1 MNISRLAYILI
12 VCVASVFILIYLES
26 ILIPF
31 VFAVII
37 WFLIKEFRK
46 LANKIGWVDK
56 YLPNWV
62 LNLLAFSI
70 TFGLIAVFSKILATN
85 VEQFQEELPKY
96 EANIDRIIV
105 TGNDLLGMDIL
116 TELKAITESLDL
128 GQLVKELLSSL
139 SGVLSNIF
147 LVILYVVFLMAEESV
162 IPNKLKEIFPKAEKF
177 QSSRALFH
185 DIDKSIGD
193 YLVLKT
199 VISLI
204 TGILSYIALLIIG
217 VDFPVFWAILIFL
230 LNYIPTIGSLIATV
244 FPAATAL
251 LQFGEIGPFILVLST
266 IGIIQVIV
274 GNFIEPKV
282 MGNSLNISSLVV
294 LLSLAFWG
302 YVWGVVGMILC
313 VPITVIMIIFFSRFQ
328 STRPIAV
335 ILSGSGKLK
344 A

>member
-46 LANKIGWVDK
+46 LANKIGWVSK

-105 TGNDLLGMDIL
+105 KGNDLLGMDIL
-116 TELKAITESLDL
+116 TELKTMTESLDL
-128 GQLVKELLSSL
+128 GQVVKDLLSSL

-147 LVILYVVFLMAEESV
+147 LVILYVVFLMSEEAV
-162 IPNKLKEIFPKAEKF
+162 IPNKLKEIFPNTEKF

-204 TGILSYIALLIIG
+204 TAVLSYIALLIIG
-217 VDFPVFWAILIFL
+217 IDFPVFWAILIFL
-230 LNYIPTIGSLIATV
+230 LNYIPTIGSLIATI
-244 FPAATAL
+244 FPAVTAL
-251 LQFGEIGPFILVLST
+251 LQFGELGPFMLVLST
-266 IGIIQVIV
+266 IGTIQLIV

-344 A
+344 T